1 MNPSH
6 QRALEAAHKLL
17 PSGYAADLISD
28 IMAGDTSETDA
39 DSLFRTVMLDEQWA
53 EGDATD
59 LFNIAWQAIIGSEYD
74 NELANR
80 AHARW
85 ASRSKS

>member
-6 QRALEAAHKLL
+6 KRALEAAHALL
-17 PSGYAADLISD
+17 RSGYAADLISD
-28 IMAGDTSETDA
+28 ILAGDTSETDA
-39 DSLFRTVMLDEQWA
+39 DSLFRTLVLDEGWS
-53 EGDATD
+53 EGVDARD
-59 LFNIAWQAIIGSEYD
+59 LFNIARQAIIGSEYD

-85 ASRSKS
+85 VKS